1 MGLAHRSLV
10 SPCRSFSFL
19 FLFRL
24 IPWSTGSLC
33 VHFPAW
39 ASKTH
44 SRRCLRWGTFRD
56 SRGRLQPT
64 WTEQVPCWGFIGFL
78 RKPRNISLF
87 SLLYFLN
94 CKILSLSLS
103 LFLSVANAVLLRES
117 LDPTSAGPWYFS
129 IFPIGRIGE
138 MGTLRQLVQ
147 KNVFTKHYALNIW
160 GSSCHTHKGL
170 AVSLERRAEN
180 PWPFLPT
187 SYSLATVLV
196 PLHFCPAF
204 WGS

>member
-1 MGLAHRSLV
+1 MGLAHRNLV

-24 IPWSTGSLC
+24 IPWSAGALC

-44 SRRCLRWGTFRD
+44 SRRCPGWGTFSY
-56 SRGRLQPT
+56 SRGRLQPM
-64 WTEQVPCWGFIGFL
+64 WTEQVLCWGFIGFL

-103 LFLSVANAVLLRES
+103 PFIYPFHQRHPPKGTPGSNRGWIPVGIGHDKNWLES
-117 LDPTSAGPWYFS
+117 TRSKMVKYSTSSGLQASLY
-129 IFPIGRIGE
+129 
-138 MGTLRQLVQ
+138 T
-147 KNVFTKHYALNIW
+147 HCNI
-160 GSSCHTHKGL
+160 L
-170 AVSLERRAEN
+170 A
-180 PWPFLPT
+180 
-187 SYSLATVLV
+187 
-196 PLHFCPAF
+196 
-204 WGS
+204 